1 MSSVL
6 VIGAGLSGLA
16 ASEVLL
22 DAGLSVTIVDA
33 FPVPGG
39 RVASF
44 DVHTNVAGLVAGD
57 VVEHG
62 LHGWFQHY
70 HALYGLMSRAGLEKP
85 AFGGT
90 GVHFWYPDHG
100 HFTIPGGQL
109 AWLFH
114 ALRLPE
120 SLRGSR
126 AQALAAFGR
135 LIGNLDSALANPEL
149 TDRDT
154 AAALLARFGVP
165 EPAVRTIFRP
175 CLFSLTSLPLEELSA
190 LELLRW
196 LSKILPDPRIRC
208 LEGGATPAMC
218 APIAAY
224 LGQRGADI
232 RLGVEVRR
240 LALDSDGRAR
250 LELAQAPDRTGVRH
264 VLVPGFTPAIPPDPA
279 VFDAVIS
286 TLPPDR
292 LLAVSTDETRSHP
305 VLRRIAELRN
315 VHPLSVR
322 LWFERALSGT
332 GTDYVLS
339 SGTVFDVLRPTPEPR
354 RYSGIHLLDVL
365 VDNIETHLP
374 EIPYTG
380 ERYLSPGPQEAR
392 VLERV
397 LADLERLYPGE
408 IRDNRVL
415 RRFVHTREGIIAA
428 RPGTWPSRPP
438 QYLESP
444 YFFLAGDFTRQA
456 HGVCMEGAVRS
467 GQLAARSLLAGRQ
480 TDDTPGAFDQLTHSA
495 RAAWDRWP
503 TALLTR
509 PLRRRAE
516 PRRAD
521 SRPPGSDPDGWS

>member
-1 MSSVL
+1 MGSVL

-22 DAGLSVTIVDA
+22 DAGLSVTLIDA

-44 DVHTNVAGLVAGD
+44 DVHAPVAGLIPGD

-70 HALYGLMSRAGLEKP
+70 HALFGLMSRAGLPKP
-85 AFGGT
+85 RFAGK

-100 HFTIPGGQL
+100 HFTIPGGQV
-109 AWLFH
+109 AWLIH

-135 LIGNLDSALANPEL
+135 LIGQLDAALANPER
-149 TDRDT
+149 TDRDS
-154 AAALLARFGVP
+154 AATLLTRCGVP
-165 EPAVRTIFRP
+165 EAALRTIFRP

-190 LELLRW
+190 LEMLRW

-208 LEGGATPAMC
+208 LDGGGTTAMC

-224 LGQRGADI
+224 LTQRGAQL
-232 RLGVEVRR
+232 RLGVEVH
-240 LALDSDGRAR
+240 ALSLDERGRAR

-264 VLVPGFTPAIPPDPA
+264 ILVPGFAAATPPDPDR
-279 VFDAVIS
+279 FDAVIC

-292 LLAVSTDETRSHP
+292 LLAVSSERARAHP
-305 VLRRIAELRN
+305 VFQQIAELRN
-315 VHPLSVR
+315 VHPLSAR
-322 LWFERALSGT
+322 LWFERPLRGS

-354 RYSGIHLLDVL
+354 RYAGIHLLDVL
-365 VDNIETHLP
+365 VDNMETHLP
-374 EIPYTG
+374 ELPYAGEQYLTG
-380 ERYLSPGPQEAR
+380 EQETH

-397 LADLERLYPGE
+397 LTDLERVYPGQ
-408 IRDNRVL
+408 IHGNRVR
-415 RRFVHTREGIIAA
+415 RRFLHTREGIIAA
-428 RPGTWPSRPP
+428 RPGTWSKRPP
-438 QYLESP
+438 QYIGSDA
-444 YFFLAGDFTRQA
+444 FFLAGDFTRQA

-480 TDDTPGAFDQLTHSA
+480 ASDTPGAFDQLTRSV
-495 RAAWDRWP
+495 RSLWDDWP
-503 TALLTR
+503 SALLTR
-509 PLRRRAE
+509 PLRRRAAL
-516 PRRAD
+516 PRAD
-521 SRPPGSDPDGWS
+521 IPPPGSSPDGSS

>member
-1 MSSVL
+1 MGSVL

-22 DAGLSVTIVDA
+22 DAGLSVTIIDA
-33 FPVPGG
+33 FPVAGG

-44 DVHTNVAGLVAGD
+44 DVHRNVAGLVPGD

-70 HALYGLMSRAGLEKP
+70 HALFALMSRAGLPKP
-85 AFGGT
+85 RFAGE

-100 HFTIPGGQL
+100 HFTIPGGQV

-120 SLRGSR
+120 SLRGGR

-135 LIGNLDSALANPEL
+135 LIGQLDTALANPEL
-149 TDRDT
+149 TDRDS
-154 AAALLARFGVP
+154 AATLLTRFGVP
-165 EPAVRTIFRP
+165 EPAIRTIFRP
-175 CLFSLTSLPLEELSA
+175 CLFSLTSLPLERLSA

-208 LEGGATPAMC
+208 LDGGATTAMC
-218 APIAAY
+218 GPIAAY
-224 LGQRGADI
+224 LAERGAQL
-232 RLGVEVRR
+232 RLGVEVH
-240 LALDSDGRAR
+240 ALTLDARGRAR

-264 VLVPGFTPAIPPDPA
+264 VLVPGFAPATPPDPA

-292 LLAVSTDETRSHP
+292 LLAVSCDETRSHP
-305 VLRRIAELRN
+305 VFRQIAALRN

-322 LWFERALSGT
+322 LWFERALRGT

-354 RYSGIHLLDVL
+354 RYPGIHLLDVL
-365 VDNIETHLP
+365 VDDVETHLP
-374 EIPYTG
+374 ELPYTG
-380 ERYLSPGPQEAR
+380 EQYLTGAHETRA
-392 VLERV
+392 LERV
-397 LADLERLYPGE
+397 LADLERVYPGQ
-408 IRDNRVL
+408 IRNNRVL
-415 RRFVHTREGIIAA
+415 RRFLHTREGIIAA
-428 RPGTWPSRPP
+428 MPGSWLKRPP
-438 QYLESP
+438 QYIGSDS
-444 YFFLAGDFTRQA
+444 FFLAGDFTRHA

-480 TDDTPGAFDQLTHSA
+480 VSDAAGAFDQLTRSV
-495 RAAWDRWP
+495 RSLWDDWP

-509 PLRRRAE
+509 PLRRRA
-516 PRRAD
+516 PLPRAD
-521 SRPPGSDPDGWS
+521 IPPPGSGPDGSS